1 MEQMPFKDENERR
14 IGEFLIELN
23 ILTSEQVLSILL
35 NDPAFKDKWHESSV
49 SDIVLSQLIDLSN

>member
-1 MEQMPFKDENERR
+1 MEKMPFKDENERR

-23 ILTSEQVLSILL
+23 ILTSGQVLSILL
-35 NDPAFKDKWHESSV
+35 NDPAIKDKWHESSV